1 MFDFK
6 VPFDNNQAE
15 RDLRM
20 VKLKQKVS
28 GCFRSEDGAEVFCRI
43 RSYISTARKN
53 GQRVL
58 EVLQMA
64 LSGSPFIP
72 PILQARLVHLPEQLL
87 N

>member
-1 MFDFK
+1 MYDFK

-20 VKLKQKVS
+20 VKLKQKIS
-28 GCFRSEDGAEVFCRI
+28 GCFRSQDGAKVFCQI

-58 EVLQMA
+58 DVLQLAMT
-64 LSGSPFIP
+64 GMPYVP
-72 PILQARLVHLPEQLL
+72 PILQARLNNPA
-87 N
+87 

>member
-1 MFDFK
+1 MYDFK

-28 GCFRSEDGAEVFCRI
+28 GCFRSTDGAEVFCQI

-53 GQRVL
+53 GQQVL
-58 EVLQMA
+58 DVLRMA
-64 LSGSPFIP
+64 LTGSPFVP
-72 PILQARLVHLPEQLL
+72 PILQARMSSPA
-87 N
+87 